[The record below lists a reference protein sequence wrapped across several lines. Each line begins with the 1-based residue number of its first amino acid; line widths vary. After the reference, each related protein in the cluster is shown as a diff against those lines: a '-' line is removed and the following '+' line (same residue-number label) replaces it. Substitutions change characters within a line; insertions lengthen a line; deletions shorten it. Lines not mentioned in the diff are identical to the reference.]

1 VQQTQEGE
9 AIINGNKP
17 FSFLENGFF
26 LIAAGRAHKSG
37 SAEMGETE
45 GKCRH
50 QVDLGPAPRDR
61 MIRSK
66 V

>member
-26 LIAAGRAHKSG
+26 LSAAGRAHKPG
-37 SAEMGETE
+37 SAEMGEAE

-50 QVDLGPAPRDR
+50 RVDLGPAPLDR
-61 MIRSK
+61 IDK
-66 V
+66 E

>member
-26 LIAAGRAHKSG
+26 LSAAGRAHKPDP
-37 SAEMGETE
+37 AEMGEPG
-45 GKCRH
+45 GKCRY
-50 QVDLGPAPRDR
+50 QVDLEPAPRDR

>member
-9 AIINGNKP
+9 AFMSGKKP

-26 LIAAGRAHKSG
+26 LGAAGRAHIPF
-37 SAEMGETE
+37 SAEMGEPGE
-45 GKCRH
+45 RCWH
-50 QVDLGPAPRDR
+50 QGDLKPAPLDR